1 MKKHDIK
8 VLFIMILVLTLVW
21 GTVTV
26 FFVSSSDKIQYY
38 LDEYD
43 IENVSVLDVAE
54 VNLGIKKCV
63 KIGQT
68 DKSDIVLS
76 RTLLFEPEIMF
87 GYRYTDRLG
96 NMSVYKDLYGNAFS
110 VVASDDWCPYFRVYY
125 VSKGVI

>member
-8 VLFIMILVLTLVW
+8 VLISMILVLTLVW

-43 IENVSVLDVAE
+43 I
-54 VNLGIKKCV
+54 
-63 KIGQT
+63 
-68 DKSDIVLS
+68 VLS

-96 NMSVYKDLYGNAFS
+96 TMSVYKDLYGNTFS